1 MIDRLDVALLHRR
14 FDQHPRD
21 LYSIDFLVN
30 DTSLC
35 SATRANERGMA
46 GCFMSLAVPGHTA
59 KLAKIFAGE
68 LLADVLPG
76 DRIPLFVCP
85 ICGDAG
91 CGTISFKLTHQGKLV
106 RWSEFA
112 YENTWDDEVTDFE
125 SYSTLGPFEF
135 DLEPYERAIGRAVKL
150 VSAGAPIR

>member
-1 MIDRLDVALLHRR
+1 MVDRLDVALLHRR
-14 FDQHPRD
+14 FDQYPRD

-30 DTSLC
+30 DTSLF
-35 SATRANERGMA
+35 SAARANERDMA

-59 KLAKIFAGE
+59 KLAKIFVGE

-91 CGTISFKLTHQGKLV
+91 CGTISFKLTRQGSLV

-112 YENTWDDEVTDFE
+112 YENTWDDEATDFE

-135 DLEPYERAIGRAVKL
+135 DLETYELVIGRAVNL
-150 VSAGAPIR
+150 VSASAAVR